1 MHFANVAGIIA
12 EFNPFHN
19 GHAAHIIE
27 TRALTG
33 CKYVIAAMSGN
44 FVQRGEPAICNKWK
58 RTQMA
63 LENGVDVVIEI
74 PVQYVIAGADYFA
87 RGSVGLLNATGV
99 VDALSFGSESG
110 NLQEIIAAGQVLA
123 KEPPLYK
130 AALRSGLDKGLS
142 FAAAKGDALAACLG
156 LGEFSEGLLTRPNN
170 GLAIEYCKALYL
182 LNSPMK
188 ALTTHRVGGG
198 PSATKTRQGLLTGGE
213 VGECLPQNVQAVL
226 QTVQKYVKLDDF
238 SDIFRYL
245 LYARPL
251 AADSLGE
258 GLGNRFRR
266 LCGEFGQISDLLA
279 AVKTK
284 RYTYTRLQRDVIKI
298 LLDVLPSDMDAFE
311 KQGGVQYIRVLGFRR
326 DAAHVV
332 GRMAQNAGL
341 PLITHGAA
349 MDAVLQKGGQAAKM
363 LKGELMAGDIYRVA
377 SGEKGGYLRERGMGL
392 VVI

>member
-1 MHFANVAGIIA
+1 MTTAGIIA
-12 EFNPFHN
+12 EFNPFHK
-19 GHAAHIIE
+19 GHAAHIEE

-33 CKYVIAAMSGN
+33 CKYVMAAISGN

-74 PVQYVIAGADYFA
+74 PVQYVISGADYFA
-87 RGSVGLLNATGV
+87 RGSVGLLDATGV

-110 NLQEIIAAGQVLA
+110 HLQEIIAAGQVLA
-123 KEPPLYK
+123 EEPPLYK
-130 AALRSGLDKGLS
+130 EVLRNRLDKGLS
-142 FAAAKGDALAACLG
+142 FAAAKGAALEACLG
-156 LGEFSEGLLTRPNN
+156 AISEGLLIQPNN

-213 VGECLPQNVQAVL
+213 VGDCLPQNVTDIL
-226 QTVQKYVKLDDF
+226 QTVQKYAKLDDF

-266 LCGEFGQISDLLA
+266 LCGEF
-279 AVKTK
+279 
-284 RYTYTRLQRDVIKI
+284 
-298 LLDVLPSDMDAFE
+298 
-311 KQGGVQYIRVLGFRR
+311 
-326 DAAHVV
+326 
-332 GRMAQNAGL
+332 
-341 PLITHGAA
+341 
-349 MDAVLQKGGQAAKM
+349 
-363 LKGELMAGDIYRVA
+363 
-377 SGEKGGYLRERGMGL
+377 
-392 VVI
+392 